1 MQLLELIA
9 ILISGLMVGNEIAVG
24 FIIHPTLSRTRSEVY
39 SDSARALA
47 RVYGRV
53 MPIWYAATAVLFG
66 IVAFELYRNGTNGYR
81 LAIYSV
87 LLVVGAIVF
96 TLNGLL
102 PINNRIAGW
111 DLNRLPDN
119 WESEIWRWD
128 VLHFIRVVMLMIALF
143 LFVAACFASA

>member
-1 MQLLELIA
+1 VQLLELIA

-24 FIIHPTLSRTRSEVY
+24 IIHPTLSRTRTEVY
-39 SDSARALA
+39 SESARALA

-53 MPIWYAATAVLFG
+53 MPFWYAATALLFG
-66 IVAFELYRNGTNGYR
+66 IVAFELYRIGANGAL
-81 LAIYSV
+81 LAISSF

-96 TLNGLL
+96 TLLGPV
-102 PINNRIAGW
+102 PINNRIASW
-111 DLNRLPDN
+111 DLNQLPDN

-143 LFVAACFASA
+143 LFVAACFKSA